1 MNAKRY
7 SQRSTKSTEEL
18 FLNQQGA
25 AKSIELL
32 ATLAVG
38 ILILAALLRAV
49 LPGGGVLDPLRIN
62 LWKLVR
68 GEPINGSVDFD
79 DGSLAS
85 NRGDWANPDAGSD
98 GTGTGEKPAGSNSS
112 DSTETASDVLN
123 QDPADNGDLGAADE
137 ASDEHEADGQQNES
151 GSESNPTGSQ
161 GDSADSSLDEADPT
175 NNDSRPGQ
183 NSAGGSDW
191 QLGDKIG
198 SASATARDGTTVSVP
213 IYRGKWTG
221 AGLGPNAQ
229 YRANGSN
236 TVIVIGK
243 HITRGSITERA
254 KIVHETQHLKD
265 DFRHDA
271 KLNGI
276 LHDEAGR
283 TLSRA
288 EAENR
293 AYQATMD
300 AMRKEYDSLGCT
312 FLDSIINSECHEV
325 TDNYADQK
333 YKEWFND

>member
-1 MNAKRY
+1 MNGNSILKR
-7 SQRSTKSTEEL
+7 RLGGKTH
-18 FLNQQGA
+18 
-25 AKSIELL
+25 LL
-32 ATLAVG
+32 VDQHGVAMSVETVATLAVG
-38 ILILAALLRAV
+38 ILILAALLKIT

-98 GTGTGEKPAGSNSS
+98 GTGTGEKPAGSNSN
-112 DSTETASDVLN
+112 DSTETASDVPN
-123 QDPADNGDLGAADE
+123 QDPAENGDLAGADPE
-137 ASDEHEADGQQNES
+137 NGEHEADGQQNES
-151 GSESNPTGSQ
+151 GSGGNPTGSQ
-161 GDSADSSLDEADPT
+161 GDSADSSLGEADPT

-191 QLGDKIG
+191 QLGEKIG
-198 SASATARDGTTVSVP
+198 SAGATARDGTTVSVP
-213 IYRGKWTG
+213 IYRGKWKG

-236 TVIVIGK
+236 TVIVIGE
-243 HITRGSITERA
+243 HIARGSITERA

-265 DFRHDA
+265 DFRKDA
-271 KLNGI
+271 KLDGL
-276 LHDEAGR
+276 LHDEGGK

-293 AYQATMD
+293 AYQATME
-300 AMRKEYDSLGCT
+300 AMRKEYDSLGCS
-312 FLDSIINSECHEV
+312 FLDSIIDSECHEV